1 MPPPLPWRTLATE
14 QILDLPPW
22 FSVLKDTVRLP
33 SGRTVDDYYR
43 IQAPDYVLVAAR
55 REDGAILMER
65 HYKQCLGRV
74 ILTSPAGGVDE
85 GETPIEAAKRELLEE
100 TGFVARSWRSLGSF
114 MVDGTRGICSA
125 HLFCAEG
132 ISWQAPPVTDDM
144 EEFELL
150 FLSPGEIRAA
160 LGGGEIVLLPDV
172 ALLSLVLGWAP
183 GSGAQAE
190 PELNEVTP

>member
-74 ILTSPAGGVDE
+74 ILTSPAGGVDA
-85 GETPIEAAKRELLEE
+85 GETPLRAARRELLEE
-100 TGFVARSWRSLGSF
+100 TGFEASSWTAMGSF
-114 MVDGTRGICSA
+114 VVDGTRGICTA
-125 HLFCAEG
+125 HLFLAEG
-132 ISWQAPPVTDDM
+132 LQQQKAPETGDM

-150 FLSPGEIRAA
+150 FLSAAEIRSAVRT
-160 LGGGEIVLLPDV
+160 GEIVLLPDI
-172 ALLSLVLGWAP
+172 AILSMTLG
-183 GSGAQAE
+183 GLAE
-190 PELNEVTP
+190 GQ